1 MTLGSSKDVERW
13 ARTLGLHVTRTDSL
27 DQDVVTRYH
36 FSTEEEN
43 LWTADGVQEALA
55 FCQGFAIGQA
65 LLDQER
71 RRQEGEED
79 A

>member
-13 ARTLGLHVTRTDSL
+13 ARILGLHVTRTDSV

-55 FCQGFAIGQA
+55 FCQGFAIGQGQG
-65 LLDQER
+65 QER